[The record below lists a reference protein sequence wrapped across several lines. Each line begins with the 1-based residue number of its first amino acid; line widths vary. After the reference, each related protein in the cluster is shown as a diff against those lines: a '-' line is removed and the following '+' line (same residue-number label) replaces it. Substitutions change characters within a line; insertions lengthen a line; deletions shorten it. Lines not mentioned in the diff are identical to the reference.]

1 MKLRAQQ
8 IAEEKTRA
16 EAAAIE
22 EQRSPIAGASAQ
34 DGDYDDDEEIGGGQF
49 DGANSLSA
57 QLLAARD
64 AWTDLK
70 AKFVKMQA
78 ERDAYKSI
86 VDSMQADV
94 NEQVRLSQARLSQGS
109 KPARGSKQ
117 PDRGDQGDAEADLV
131 DDEDD
136 EATEMTKWQRILA
149 GQDKH
154 LGNDCLRQYTSE
166 RLPGNSVSLYFNA
179 DADPPDWVKAILM
192 FTRFNYVTIYDERCL
207 TILGKEIL
215 GNPSGPHFLAGWGTR
230 YRAPSDSETL
240 RAATLLKGP
249 SRGKRTMKYATRTQ
263 AGFKRPPDVIPAETS
278 SDESG
283 DEHDESDEERKR
295 QAAISHEESHGP
307 EISAI
312 PAKKLRPPPRCR
324 VRT

>member
-64 AWTDLK
+64 AYKDLK
-70 AKFVKMQA
+70 AKFVEMQA

-94 NEQVRLSQARLSQGS
+94 NEQVRLSQARLSRGS

-117 PDRGDQGDAEADLV
+117 PDRGDQGDAEADQV

-154 LGNDCLRQYTSE
+154 LGNDCLRRYTSE
-166 RLPGNSVSLYFNA
+166 RHPGNSVSLYFNA

-249 SRGKRTMKYATRTQ
+249 SRGKRAMKYATRTQ

-312 PAKKLRPPPRCR
+312 PGKKLRPPPRCR